1 MYILKSDAEMKSQVQ
16 NITQKIQEHIVPSQN
31 SDLLLLDPIEW
42 SGEMSAATTSTSVG
56 VLDLAELN
64 QFLKNKVIIR
74 SFIVKVIFIPQTAQP
89 LLSSVPNKG
98 NSPESKSR
106 QHSARS
112 SISGRSS
119 AKSVGKK
126 EKVCHKQ
133 LPN

>member
-1 MYILKSDAEMKSQVQ
+1 MKSQVQ
-16 NITQKIQEHIVPSQN
+16 YVKQKILEHTAPSQHSN
-31 SDLLLLDPIEW
+31 LLLLDPIEW
-42 SGEMSAATTSTSVG
+42 SGEMSAVTTSTSVG

-64 QFLKNKVIIR
+64 RFLKSKVMIR
-74 SFIVKVIFIPQTAQP
+74 SFLVKVIFIHQTAQP

-98 NSPESKSR
+98 NSPEPKSR
-106 QHSARS
+106 QHSAKS